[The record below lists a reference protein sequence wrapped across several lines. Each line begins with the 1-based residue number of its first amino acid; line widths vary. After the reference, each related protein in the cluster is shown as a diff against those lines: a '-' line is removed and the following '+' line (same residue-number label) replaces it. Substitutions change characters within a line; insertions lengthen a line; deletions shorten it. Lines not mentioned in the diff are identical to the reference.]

1 MQNDNDFFSVVVSA
15 PSGTGKTTLIRELL
29 SRDENLVFVVST
41 TTRSQRDGEREG
53 SNYYFVTDNEF
64 QKKIQDEEFLE
75 WALVHQKYYGTTKKE
90 VDRIKQSGKIPIFD
104 VDVQGAKQLRGKLR
118 NAVYIFIIP
127 PSIRELKRRL
137 YARHSDSEEQI
148 AIRIENALKELKQ
161 YGIYDYLVI
170 NDDVEKAV
178 NDCASI
184 IGAELCRMPRNSS
197 KMRDILEEENDNSLE
212 EIDRF

>member
-29 SRDENLVFVVST
+29 SRDENLVFAVST

-64 QKKIQDEEFLE
+64 QKKIQGEEFLE

-104 VDVQGAKQLRGKLR
+104 VDVQGAKQLREKLR

-137 YARHSDSEEQI
+137 YARRSDSQEQI
-148 AIRIENALKELKQ
+148 AIRIDNALEELKQ
-161 YGIYDYLVI
+161 FAIYDYLVI
-170 NDDVEKAV
+170 NEDVEKAV
-178 NDCASI
+178 SDCASI
-184 IGAELCRMPRNSS
+184 IRAELCRMPRNSS
-197 KMRDILEEENDNSLE
+197 KMRDILEEDNDNSLE
-212 EIDRF
+212 EIDRL

>member
-29 SRDENLVFVVST
+29 SRDESLVFVVST
-41 TTRSQRDGEREG
+41 TTRLQRDGEREG
-53 SNYYFVTDNEF
+53 NNYYFVTDDEF
-64 QKKIQDEEFLE
+64 QKKIQDDEFLE

-104 VDVQGAKQLRGKLR
+104 VDVQGAKQLRGKLG

-127 PSIRELKRRL
+127 PSIHELKRRL
-137 YARHSDSEEQI
+137 YARRSDSQEQI
-148 AIRIENALKELKQ
+148 AIRIANALEELQQ

-184 IGAELCRMPRNSS
+184 IRAELCRITRNSS
-197 KMRDILEEENDNSLE
+197 KMRDILEANNDNSLE
-212 EIDRF
+212 ETDRF